1 MDRQTDRQDT
11 GVDHIRIHKKDRSIL
26 SRNRKEE
33 RRRMSVRRTWD
44 KELYAAKAKARA
56 EETALQ
62 ESEEQL
68 AEDLAAIKKRKAD
81 DMAGGSGAGGGG
93 AGDKEE
99 FQAADSGAAGPV
111 NSQRAFLKART
122 TNLSDQMVQR
132 AGKIEVV
139 TSQAMEMGV
148 GGGFWCETCSCLLKD
163 SSAYLNH
170 INGKKHQRA
179 LGFSMRVESVGVSSV
194 KDRLSALKSKLAAK
208 STTTT
213 TTSSSSS
220 SSNSS
225 TGEADA
231 APASALHEHDLRIS
245 EREGDEQERKRA
257 RKEAK
262 AAAKARARSSAA
274 ALQADDGD
282 GAGDGAG
289 GGPEGVDPDMAAM
302 MGFSGF
308 GGK

>member
-1 MDRQTDRQDT
+1 
-11 GVDHIRIHKKDRSIL
+11 
-26 SRNRKEE
+26 
-33 RRRMSVRRTWD
+33 MSVRRTWD

-56 EETALQ
+56 EETALR
-62 ESEEQL
+62 E
-68 AEDLAAIKKRKAD
+68 KAD
-81 DMAGGSGAGGGG
+81 DMAGSGAGGGG

-122 TNLSDQMVQR
+122 TNLSDQMVQK

-139 TSQAMEMGV
+139 TTQAMEMGV

-213 TTSSSSS
+213 SSSSI
-220 SSNSS
+220 SSNS
-225 TGEADA
+225 
-231 APASALHEHDLRIS
+231 
-245 EREGDEQERKRA
+245 K
-257 RKEAK
+257 AK
-262 AAAKARARSSAA
+262 AAAKAKARSSAA

-289 GGPEGVDPDMAAM
+289 AGPEGVDPDMAAM
-302 MGFSGF
+302 MGFSSF